1 MKKLFISFLILIVI
15 LIGCKQ
21 VQEPIPETR
30 EELLVEIKSNPASL
44 LDSILKYTK
53 EIVTI
58 IGLAAA
64 IALGYPAL
72 RKKLIEDH
80 VKKIIDEIQ
89 SSNKEIKVLCQS
101 LSDKHLSR
109 TYKSEIL
116 SIHDI
121 QQTYNELDDLHKKA
135 LNASQEV
142 LTFTFLLKRTVQG
155 ILRSY
160 DPKNHAYRIFSDEFY
175 GFYIQVL
182 YEIAFFATKIV
193 NIPASPKTVRIK
205 YLTRVIEKYVTYN
218 KYKKF
223 KYFEQGVDY
232 HVASPLLLSFYGR
245 LCNYHNII
253 ILRAAYK
260 IFKSPAPIIR
270 LLYLNGFY
278 FPPVLKKKE
287 PSLFFPMS
295 FHLIGFKRQ
304 TQYGE
309 KGEKEIVSLI
319 YANISEMVNFTK
331 SIKKEEIENEF
342 VDDYISS
349 KDVDIK
355 KAIKIDFGN
364 LENVTIDFERSYIK
378 DLFKK
383 NKRLIKDK
391 MLKEIH

>member
-1 MKKLFISFLILIVI
+1 MKKLFFFGLVLVFISF
-15 LIGCKQ
+15 GCKQ
-21 VQEPIPETR
+21 GIESVPDNR
-30 EELLVEIKSNPASL
+30 EALLVEIKSNPASL

-53 EIVTI
+53 EIITI

-72 RKKLIEDH
+72 RKKLTEDH

-89 SSNKEIKVLCQS
+89 GSNKEIKALCQS

-116 SIHDI
+116 SVHDI

-155 ILRSY
+155 ILRNY
-160 DPKNHAYRIFSDEFY
+160 DPKNNAYRIFSDEFY

-193 NIPASPKTVRIK
+193 NIPASPRTVRIK
-205 YLTRVIEKYVTYN
+205 YLTRSIEKFVTYN

-223 KYFEQGVDY
+223 KYIEQGVDY

-245 LCNYHNII
+245 LYNYHNIN

-260 IFKSPAPIIR
+260 IFNSPAPIIR

-287 PSLFFPMS
+287 PTLFLYMS

-309 KGEKEIVSLI
+309 KGEREIVSLI

-331 SIKKEEIENEF
+331 SVKKEELENEF
-342 VDDYISS
+342 FDDYISS
-349 KDVDIK
+349 KDVDLK

-364 LENVTIDFERSYIK
+364 LENVTLDFERSYLK

-383 NKRLIKDK
+383 NKRLIRDK